1 MGCTIFWEAQEFSLS
16 RQAQVRDELVAL
28 AQVAG
33 WEFEIAP
40 DELTGAFINLDLQP
54 GEARIVERRLRLC
67 GVTLFPFGNDEQNIR
82 PRLSFVFDNSNL
94 SNPNVRN
101 RLITMAPP
109 SYWTYWW
116 PRLREQ
122 YPLIMNLPDRPILC
136 IRGDGNMRVRR
147 TELPGFIKFV
157 NTLRAGSLPL
167 LDIRTSDKLARKMIS
182 EPQGGQFGA
191 RGARRQEQESL
202 ADIAGGLAALF
213 TSSRFDEWRAALQ
226 TEDDIEREQAR
237 ANRAAALPQERD
249 RRSSRQER
257 PGSGT
262 RGFSFGSTYGAPGR
276 S

>member
-1 MGCTIFWEAQEFSLS
+1 
-16 RQAQVRDELVAL
+16 
-28 AQVAG
+28 
-33 WEFEIAP
+33 
-40 DELTGAFINLDLQP
+40 
-54 GEARIVERRLRLC
+54 
-67 GVTLFPFGNDEQNIR
+67 
-82 PRLSFVFDNSNL
+82 
-94 SNPNVRN
+94 
-101 RLITMAPP
+101 
-109 SYWTYWW
+109 
-116 PRLREQ
+116 
-122 YPLIMNLPDRPILC
+122 
-136 IRGDGNMRVRR
+136 MRVRR

-182 EPQGGQFGA
+182 EPQGSQFGA

-237 ANRAAALPQERD
+237 ANRAAALPQERE
-249 RRSSRQER
+249 RRSSRQDR
-257 PGSGT
+257 PGPGT